1 MTAKLLVAVIADE
14 LEERAIKIAR
24 EEGARGVTILSG
36 RGIGFPERITF
47 FGLTYR
53 GLTKILLWVL
63 PEAAADLIAERLN
76 RELDLLRP
84 DQGLAFVLPV
94 SETGGVDVEAIRRE
108 IAAGMRAND

>member
-14 LEERAIKIAR
+14 LEERAVQIAR
-24 EEGARGVTILSG
+24 DEGARGVTILSG

-53 GLTKILLWVL
+53 GLTKVLLWVL
-63 PEAAADLIAERLN
+63 PEAAADLISERLN
-76 RELDLLRP
+76 CELDLLKP

-94 SETGGVDVEAIRRE
+94 SETGGIDVEAIRRE
-108 IAAGMRAND
+108 IAAGVRADD